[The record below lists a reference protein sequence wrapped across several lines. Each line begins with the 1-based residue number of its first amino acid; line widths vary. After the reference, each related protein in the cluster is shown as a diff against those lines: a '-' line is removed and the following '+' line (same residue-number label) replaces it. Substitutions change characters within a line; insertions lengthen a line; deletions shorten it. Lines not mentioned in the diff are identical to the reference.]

1 MKKITSDDLK
11 GKINNLVKETK
22 RLTNRKKDKYSQKT
36 NTFGTL
42 SNSWIIYYS
51 YLNILNEEEKEKY
64 LKKLND
70 IAKVM
75 ADYTILN
82 KR

>member
-1 MKKITSDDLK
+1 MKKITQDDLK

-42 SNSWIIYYS
+42 SNNWIIYYS

-64 LKKLND
+64 LKKLNE
-70 IAKVM
+70 IAKAM
-75 ADYTILN
+75 ADFAILG
-82 KR
+82 R

>member
-11 GKINNLVKETK
+11 GKINNLIKETK

-36 NTFGTL
+36 QTFGTL

-64 LKKLND
+64 LKKLNE

>member
-1 MKKITSDDLK
+1 MKKITQDDLK

-36 NTFGTL
+36 NVFGTL
-42 SNSWIIYYS
+42 SNNWIIYYS

-64 LKKLND
+64 LKKLNE

-75 ADYTILN
+75 ADFAILG
-82 KR
+82 R

>member
-1 MKKITSDDLK
+1 MKKITQDDLK

-36 NTFGTL
+36 SAFGTL
-42 SNSWIIYYS
+42 SNNWIIYYS

-64 LKKLND
+64 LKKLNE

-75 ADYTILN
+75 ADFAILG
-82 KR
+82 R

>member
-1 MKKITSDDLK
+1 MKKITQDDLK
-11 GKINNLVKETK
+11 RKINNLVKETK

-42 SNSWIIYYS
+42 SNNWIIYYS

-64 LKKLND
+64 LKKLNE
-70 IAKVM
+70 IAKAM
-75 ADYTILN
+75 ADFAILG
-82 KR
+82 R

>member
-11 GKINNLVKETK
+11 GKINNLIKETK
-22 RLTNRKKDKYSQKT
+22 RLTNRKKDKYYQKT
-36 NTFGTL
+36 KTFGTL

>member
-1 MKKITSDDLK
+1 MKKITQDDLK

-22 RLTNRKKDKYSQKT
+22 ILTNRKKDKYSQKT

-42 SNSWIIYYS
+42 SNNWIIYYS

-64 LKKLND
+64 LKKLNE

-75 ADYTILN
+75 ADFAILG
-82 KR
+82 R

>member
-1 MKKITSDDLK
+1 MKKITQDDLK

-36 NTFGTL
+36 TTFGTL
-42 SNSWIIYYS
+42 SNNWIIYYS

-64 LKKLND
+64 LKKLNE

-75 ADYTILN
+75 ADFAILG
-82 KR
+82 R

>member
-1 MKKITSDDLK
+1 MKQITSDDLK
-11 GKINNLVKETK
+11 GKINNLGKETK

-36 NTFGTL
+36 KTFETL